1 MANYVGQIVARYI
14 AQRVAGKEV
23 TPQLPDNL
31 CYMMVNTEPQE
42 EISVKFEYE
51 VDARGQVNQTQID
64 MDVRSAD
71 LVKEDFAWA
80 RSKFSDFL

>member
-1 MANYVGQIVARYI
+1 MAGQEI
-14 AQRVAGKEV
+14 K
-23 TPQLPDNL
+23 PLLPDNL

-51 VDARGQVNQTQID
+51 VDAKGQVNQTQID

-80 RSKFSDFL
+80 RSKFSDFLAI